1 MQDNTTDKELV
12 LQAMREYGR
21 SKAAQLQEASAEM
34 TGTELYAEEDYIP
47 DFQAAKAVM
56 NMNQRKV
63 GKDDGFL
70 CRSTAG
76 HVVRL
81 IGSYD
86 SDVWPGEPETLLAQW
101 KFVWSKYPQKARP
114 FLALSTSPYDTGDC
128 CTDGGK
134 VWRST
139 IDNNVWAPTA
149 YPDGWEEVT
158 DTDAPAPGP
167 EPEPEPGEGEGETG
181 GEDESIPA
189 FVQPT
194 GAQDAYKTGDRVT
207 YNGHIYESTM
217 DGNVWA
223 PDAYPQGWT
232 DLGAVEEGTA

>member
-1 MQDNTTDKELV
+1 MQDNTNDKELV

-34 TGTELYAEEDYIP
+34 TGTELYAEDDYIP

-63 GKDDGFL
+63 GEKDGFL

-86 SDVWPGEPETLLAQW
+86 SNVWPGEPETLLSQW
-101 KFVWSKYPQKARP
+101 KFVWAKDPKKARP

-128 CTDGGK
+128 CTYPAEDG
-134 VWRST
+134 VDHVYRS
-139 IDNNVWAPTA
+139 
-149 YPDGWEEVT
+149 G
-158 DTDAPAPGP
+158 
-167 EPEPEPGEGEGETG
+167 
-181 GEDESIPA
+181 
-189 FVQPT
+189 Q
-194 GAQDAYKTGDRVT
+194 
-207 YNGHIYESTM
+207 
-217 DGNVWA
+217 DGNVW
-223 PDAYPQGWT
+223 PPRTLNVQWT
-232 DLGAVEEGTA
+232 DLGPVGGPFVEEEA

>member
-1 MQDNTTDKELV
+1 MSMTDKELV
-12 LQAMREYGR
+12 LRVLQDYSRD
-21 SKAAQLQEASAEM
+21 KAAALQKASADM
-34 TGTELYAEEDYIP
+34 TGTELYAQEQYIP
-47 DFQAAKAVM
+47 DFQAARATQ
-56 NMNQRKV
+56 NMMTRNAGREN
-63 GKDDGFL
+63 GFV

-76 HVVRL
+76 RVVKL
-81 IGSYD
+81 LQPYD
-86 SDVWPGEPETLLAQW
+86 STIYTGEPETLPAQW
-101 KFVWSKYPQKARP
+101 GFVWSTDPRKALP
-114 FLALSTSPYDTGDC
+114 FVAMSTSPYMTGDC

-139 IDNNVWAPTA
+139 INNNVWAPTA
-149 YPDGWEEVT
+149 YPQGWEEVT

-167 EPEPEPGEGEGETG
+167 VPEPEPGEGETG

-194 GAQDAYKTGDRVT
+194 GAHDAYQTGDRVT

-217 DGNVWA
+217 DGNVWS
-223 PDAYPQGWT
+223 PDTYPQGWK

>member
-34 TGTELYAEEDYIP
+34 TGTELYAAEDYIP
-47 DFQAAKAVM
+47 DFAAACAQK
-56 NMNQRKV
+56 NMLERKT
-63 GKDDGFL
+63 GFV

-76 HVVRL
+76 RVVRL

-86 SDVWPGEPETLLAQW
+86 SDVWPGEPETLLSQW
-101 KFVWSKYPQKARP
+101 KFVWAKDPKKARP

-128 CTDGGK
+128 CT
-134 VWRST
+134 
-139 IDNNVWAPTA
+139 
-149 YPDGWEEVT
+149 YP
-158 DTDAPAPGP
+158 A
-167 EPEPEPGEGEGETG
+167 
-181 GEDESIPA
+181 EDETLHVYRSG
-189 FVQPT
+189 Q
-194 GAQDAYKTGDRVT
+194 
-207 YNGHIYESTM
+207 

>member
-12 LQAMREYGR
+12 LQTMREYGQR
-21 SKAAQLQEASAEM
+21 KAAELQAASAGM
-34 TGTELYAEEDYIP
+34 SGTELYAAEDYIP

-63 GKDDGFL
+63 GEKDGFL

-86 SDVWPGEPETLLAQW
+86 SDVWPGEPETLLSQW
-101 KFVWSKYPQKARP
+101 KFVWSKDPKKARP
-114 FLALSTSPYDTGDC
+114 FLALSTSPYDTGNC

-134 VWRST
+134 TWRST

-149 YPDGWEEVT
+149 YP
-158 DTDAPAPGP
+158 
-167 EPEPEPGEGEGETG
+167 
-181 GEDESIPA
+181 
-189 FVQPT
+189 
-194 GAQDAYKTGDRVT
+194 
-207 YNGHIYESTM
+207 
-217 DGNVWA
+217 
-223 PDAYPQGWT
+223 QGWT
-232 DLGAVEEGTA
+232 ELGPVGGPFVEEDA

>member
-1 MQDNTTDKELV
+1 MSMTDKELV
-12 LQAMREYGR
+12 LRVLQDYSRDKAVALQAD
-21 SKAAQLQEASAEM
+21 QINM
-34 TGTELYAEEDYIP
+34 TGTELYAQEQYIP
-47 DFQAAKAVM
+47 DFQAARATQ
-56 NMNQRKV
+56 NMMTRNAGREN
-63 GKDDGFL
+63 GFV

-76 HVVRL
+76 RVVKL
-81 IGSYD
+81 LQPYD
-86 SDVWPGEPETLLAQW
+86 STIYTGEPETLPAQW
-101 KFVWSKYPQKARP
+101 GFVWSTDPAKALP
-114 FLALSTSPYDTGDC
+114 FVAMSTSPYMTGDC

-149 YPDGWEEVT
+149 YPQGWEEVT

-167 EPEPEPGEGEGETG
+167 EPEPEPGEGETG

-194 GAQDAYKTGDRVT
+194 GAHDAYQTGDRVT
-207 YNGHIYESTM
+207 YNGHIYESTINN
-217 DGNVWA
+217 NVWS
-223 PDAYPQGWT
+223 PDTYPQGWT